1 MNSNK
6 VGWPPPQREIRNMIG
21 DVDDAVVSSI
31 LRTGASAAEVLQAVQ
46 WFRGG
51 GGLEDEA
58 GHEPHLAVKSVYEF
72 FRLRSRWTLR
82 VNPWQCSEHPA

>member
-1 MNSNK
+1 MDQFERK
-6 VGWPPPQREIRNMIG
+6 PATAEEIRHMIG

-31 LRTGASAAEVLQAVQ
+31 MRTEASAAEVLQAVQ

-58 GHEPHLAVKSVYEF
+58 GHEPHGVVQAVYEI
-72 FRLRSRWTLR
+72 LQAEEPLE
-82 VNPWQCSEHPA
+82 PE

>member
-1 MNSNK
+1 MDSESK
-6 VGWPPPQREIRNMIG
+6 PTATADEIRHMVG

-58 GHEPHLAVKSVYEF
+58 GHEPHGAVRAVYEI
-72 FRLRSRWTLR
+72 LQAEE
-82 VNPWQCSEHPA
+82 PEQP